1 MYNHN
6 LKPTIPSTRKVLILT
21 KGKSKTNS
29 VHIVTER
36 VNVNIRGYYTH
47 FPLVPSQNIN
57 PLSSKSFSCFSCTV
71 VPFCFSFLRNEKE
84 LLSKS
89 YHCLAT
95 IVSKCLSRL
104 ATVERGS
111 TLSERSAIRVDATQV
126 LNALKKDRETKL
138 LIGDFIFNLHAHTP
152 NQVELVVPTIKLFH
166 PIYSLRTLYWELFPH
181 IVSHCHRLS
190 GLQSKWVTHCHI
202 LIM

>member
-6 LKPTIPSTRKVLILT
+6 LKPTIHSTRKVLILT
-21 KGKSKTNS
+21 KSKSQTNS

-36 VNVNIRGYYTH
+36 VHVNIRGYYTH
-47 FPLVPSQNIN
+47 FPLVPSQNIS

-126 LNALKKDRETKL
+126 LNALKKDRETKPL
-138 LIGDFIFNLHAHTP
+138 SGVVFFNGDFIFNLHAHTP
-152 NQVELVVPTIKLFH
+152 NQVELV
-166 PIYSLRTLYWELFPH
+166 YSGQH
-181 IVSHCHRLS
+181 
-190 GLQSKWVTHCHI
+190 
-202 LIM
+202 